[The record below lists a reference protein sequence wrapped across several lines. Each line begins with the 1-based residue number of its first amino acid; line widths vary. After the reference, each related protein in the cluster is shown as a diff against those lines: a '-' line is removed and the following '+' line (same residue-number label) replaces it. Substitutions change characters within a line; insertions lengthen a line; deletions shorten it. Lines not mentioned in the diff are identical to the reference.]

1 MYKEK
6 IEKSL
11 NDYLNNRKYDFIV
24 FKESFILSMNTL
36 VEVTEKDIIIS
47 AEKEQ
52 ETWEDLKIQYE
63 KIKDE
68 YQKEVTAF
76 LGEKI

>member
-52 ETWEDLKIQYE
+52 EIWKDLKIQDE
-63 KIKDE
+63 KIRDE
-68 YQKEVTAF
+68 YQKEVTPF